1 MLEIKNLSLDYENI
15 SLLKNINLTIN
26 SGEITVITGKSGS
39 GKSSL
44 LKVLNGIIPE
54 VLQAK
59 LAGEIIYNEKN
70 IFEDDISKRAKY
82 ISTVF
87 QNPKTQF

>member
-70 IFEDDISKRAKY
+70 IFEL
-82 ISTVF
+82 T
-87 QNPKTQF
+87 